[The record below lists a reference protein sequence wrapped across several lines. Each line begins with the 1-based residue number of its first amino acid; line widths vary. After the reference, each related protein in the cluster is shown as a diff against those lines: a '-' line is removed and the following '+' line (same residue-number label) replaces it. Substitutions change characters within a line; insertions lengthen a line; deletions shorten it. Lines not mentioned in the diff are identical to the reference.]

1 MFFPGFL
8 EERGVYGGVCL
19 WSKEK
24 VRRRLLNEDVKM
36 YYRDYICGTSGEG
49 YQSLHITVYDN
60 SSRSFMEVQLRTQ
73 KMDDTAVNWSGESS
87 GI

>member
-1 MFFPGFL
+1 
-8 EERGVYGGVCL
+8 
-19 WSKEK
+19 
-24 VRRRLLNEDVKM
+24 M

-73 KMDDTAVNWSGESS
+73 KMDDTAEIGPANHLGYEKKQQDERARVMLFQKASAFISMKL
-87 GI
+87 